1 MRTNADRVSTI
12 SASSASSASRTCAS
26 ATGSTV
32 VSIVTSNELETALG
46 DQVAG
51 NAVAVAKLGPGRILL
66 ATYLFRIRTARVKAA
81 RRWWVHRA
89 GDIPLQDDPL
99 LALCDRRLGHRRQEG
114 SGVGVARSLQHLGRR
129 AHLDQSPEVHHPH
142 RT

>member
-1 MRTNADRVSTI
+1 MRTKVDRVSSI

-32 VSIVTSNELETALG
+32 VSIVTPNELEAALG

-51 NAVAVAKLGPGRILL
+51 NAVAFAKLGPGRILL
-66 ATYLFRIRTARVKAA
+66 ATYLFGIRTASVKAA
-81 RRWWVHRA
+81 CRWWVHRA

-99 LALCDRRLGHRRQEG
+99 LALFYRRLVHRRQQC
-114 SGVGVARSLQHLGRR
+114 SWLGV
-129 AHLDQSPEVHHPH
+129 
-142 RT
+142 